1 KNSHGTKLPKESSFT
16 DTDRGYRLY
25 SADGHQ
31 GAAEDPSS
39 TRKCWNRHG
48 KCRQK
53 CFRKERVYVF
63 CTNNKMCCVKPKYQP
78 KNLPWKA

>member
-1 KNSHGTKLPKESSFT
+1 MKLLLLT
-16 DTDRGYRLY
+16 L
-25 SADGHQ
+25 
-31 GAAEDPSS
+31 AALLLLSQLTPGS

-53 CFRKERVYVF
+53 CFRKERVYVY

-78 KNLPWKA
+78 KSLPWKA

>member
-1 KNSHGTKLPKESSFT
+1 MKLLLLT
-16 DTDRGYRLY
+16 L
-25 SADGHQ
+25 
-31 GAAEDPSS
+31 AALLLLSQLTPGS